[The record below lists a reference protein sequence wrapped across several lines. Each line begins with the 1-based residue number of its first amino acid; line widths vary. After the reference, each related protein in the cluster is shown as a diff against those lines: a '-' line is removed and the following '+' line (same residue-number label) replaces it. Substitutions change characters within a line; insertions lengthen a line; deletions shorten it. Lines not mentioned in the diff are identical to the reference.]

1 MSYAMFY
8 LQSRGAAGDY
18 ECDHIHASYSKQLNP
33 NELNRLKCDLV
44 NLNHKTLFCF
54 MGAVFQ
60 KNWRK
65 QWLECFGAK
74 YLDESIL
81 YGYVKKNIYIYK
93 KMMKYI
99 DYHVTS

>member
-1 MSYAMFY
+1 VCALKSCSIWPKLQDVTFTSAIFMSYAMFY

-65 QWLECFGAK
+65 Q
-74 YLDESIL
+74 
-81 YGYVKKNIYIYK
+81 
-93 KMMKYI
+93 
-99 DYHVTS
+99 